1 MSIKGKILAGHGIA
15 LMLMGVV
22 LTWAVVNLSALGDA
36 SNAILQ
42 DNYRSILAAEI
53 MLDALERQD
62 SAVLLTVT
70 GDPERADSLYQAH
83 AAQFYQWLGRAKDN
97 ITIPR
102 ETIIIDS
109 LETQYAAYIQ
119 AYGDFQQAFT
129 RGRPGDTFQTRYRT
143 QLLPLFQELRQATL
157 QLRQVNEST
166 MYAASDRAEQLAGRA
181 LWSTLGIGIAGILLG
196 LIGSYWIASRIT
208 RPLQRMMA
216 ATQEIAQGDYDTRVP
231 EETGDEL
238 GELAQEFNTMTAKL
252 AEYHNMNIQQI
263 VAEKQKNEAI
273 LQSIDDPM
281 VVIGPDRS
289 LRNCNEAA
297 IRLFDLRHS
306 DVENG
311 PDMQSVLHDKT
322 LVALIDETITT
333 KESPVLDETHYLTV
347 DRGESPTYYAYAITP
362 VLDTR
367 DELIGVVLLLR
378 DITRL
383 KELDRRKS
391 EFVMAASHELKTPL
405 TSIGMS
411 IGYLR
416 EYSTA
421 KLDADEAEMLET
433 AHAEIRRLKSLVEDL
448 LELSRIETGQIA
460 METERFPVRA
470 VIDRVENVFT
480 QQMSEQSVTFT
491 VDIPENLPH
500 IHGDPTKITW
510 VVTNLLSNALRYVET
525 GGQITLSARHHG
537 DNMHI
542 AVTDDGAGIPPE
554 YQSRIFQKF
563 VQVPREENQEGSGL
577 GLAICKEIIRA
588 HGGTIWVDSTVDE
601 GSTFT
606 FTLPAGQS
614 NNAT

>member
-1 MSIKGKILAGHGIA
+1 MSIKGKILAGHGVA
-15 LMLMGVV
+15 LLLMGVV
-22 LTWAVVNLSALGDA
+22 LTWAVINLSALGDA

-42 DNYRSILAAEI
+42 DNYRSILAAES

-102 ETIIIDS
+102 ETTVIDS
-109 LETQYAAYIQ
+109 LETDYAVYIQ
-119 AYGDFQQAFT
+119 TYGNFQKAVT
-129 RGRPGDTFQTRYRT
+129 REGPVDAFQTRYRA
-143 QLLPLFQELRQATL
+143 QLLPLFQELRHATL

-181 LWSTLGIGIAGILLG
+181 LWSTLGIGVAGILLG

-216 ATQEIAQGDYDTRVP
+216 ATKQIAQGDYEIQVP

-238 GELAQEFNTMTAKL
+238 GDLAQEFNAMTAKL
-252 AEYHNMNIQQI
+252 AEYHDMNIQQI

-273 LQSIDDPM
+273 LQSIDDPL
-281 VVIGPDRS
+281 VVIGPDRTF
-289 LRNCNEAA
+289 RNCNEAA
-297 IRLFDLRHS
+297 FRLFGLQHS
-306 DVENG
+306 DTENG
-311 PDMQSVLHDKT
+311 PDMQTVIHDET
-322 LVALIDETITT
+322 LVALIDETIAA

-347 DRGESPTYYAYAITP
+347 DQGESPTYYAYAITP
-362 VLDTR
+362 VLDTQAK
-367 DELIGVVLLLR
+367 LIGVVLLLR

-411 IGYLR
+411 IGSLR

-421 KLDADEAEMLET
+421 KLDADEVEILET

-460 METERFPVRA
+460 MEEEQFPVQA
-470 VIDRVENVFT
+470 IIDRIENVFT
-480 QQMSEQSVTFT
+480 RQMADQSVAFT
-491 VDIPENLPH
+491 IDVPDDLPELR
-500 IHGDPTKITW
+500 GDPTKITW

-525 GGQITLSARHHG
+525 RGRITLSARHYG
-537 DNMHI
+537 DNIHI
-542 AVTDDGAGIPPE
+542 AVSDDGAGIPPE

-588 HGGTIWVDSTVDE
+588 HGGTIWVDSTVGK

-606 FTLPAGQS
+606 FTLPAGQAD
-614 NNAT
+614 NAI